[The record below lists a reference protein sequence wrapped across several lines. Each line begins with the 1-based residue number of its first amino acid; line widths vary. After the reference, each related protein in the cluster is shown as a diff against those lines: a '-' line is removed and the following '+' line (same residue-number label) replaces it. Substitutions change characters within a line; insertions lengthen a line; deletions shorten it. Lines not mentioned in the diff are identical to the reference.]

1 MEEERVNHP
10 NHYTQGDIECIDAMQ
25 AAFGKQAVICFC
37 VCNAFKYIWRHNNKN
52 GMEDI
57 AKAKW
62 YLDKYVQLVE
72 ESCTT

>member
-10 NHYTQGDIECIDAMQ
+10 NHYAQGDIECIDAMQ
-25 AAFGKQAVICFC
+25 AAFGKQAVMCFC
-37 VCNAFKYIWRHNNKN
+37 ICNAFKYIWRHNDKN

-62 YLDKYVQLVE
+62 YLINMYN
-72 ESCTT
+72 

>member
-25 AAFGKQAVICFC
+25 AAFGEQVVMHFC

-62 YLDKYVQLVE
+62 YLDKYTQLVND
-72 ESCTT
+72 

>member
-25 AAFGKQAVICFC
+25 AAFGEQVVMHFC

-62 YLDKYVQLVE
+62 YLNKYVQLE

>member
-10 NHYTQGDIECIDAMQ
+10 NHYAQGDIECIDAMQ
-25 AAFGKQAVICFC
+25 AAFGKQAVMWFC

-62 YLDKYVQLVE
+62 YLNKYVQLE